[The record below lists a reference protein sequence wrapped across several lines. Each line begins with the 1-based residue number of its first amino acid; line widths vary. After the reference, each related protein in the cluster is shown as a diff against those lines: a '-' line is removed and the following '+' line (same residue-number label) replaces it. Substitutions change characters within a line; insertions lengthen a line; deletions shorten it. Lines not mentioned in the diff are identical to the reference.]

1 MLFNFERGV
10 LMLSFLSL
18 RLPKKRLWLAVS
30 IALAIS
36 CLQMTQILN
45 FIPVGESPYTRWLS
59 IDPFNFTPILFFIL
73 LPLIASI
80 PAGSLL
86 KNDADSGLLAKVK
99 LHSPFQK
106 VIRSYVGIAFLS
118 GFTIIAIALL
128 INLLFYFTIFPN
140 IRPDNLLNSNIL
152 LINQNTML
160 VGLYYAHPL
169 LHAAISILFASL
181 WGGLFSVFVMVTSIW
196 IKNSFVALSTGL
208 VVQVAILMLNHLV
221 RLPNLVSFSPAD
233 FLHELS
239 PDANVSLTVTG
250 IVTMLMLI
258 YCAALAQIGEKHLV
272 S

>member
-1 MLFNFERGV
+1 
-10 LMLSFLSL
+10 MLSFLSL

-45 FIPVGESPYTRWLS
+45 FIPVGESTYTRWLS
-59 IDPFNFTPILFFIL
+59 I
-73 LPLIASI
+73 
-80 PAGSLL
+80 
-86 KNDADSGLLAKVK
+86 
-99 LHSPFQK
+99 
-106 VIRSYVGIAFLS
+106 
-118 GFTIIAIALL
+118 ALL
-128 INLLFYFTIFPN
+128 INFLFYFTIFPN
-140 IRPDNLLNSNIL
+140 IRPDNLLNRNIL

-181 WGGLFSVFVMVTSIW
+181 WGGLFSVFVMVTSVW

-208 VVQVAILMLNHLV
+208 CVQILVLMLNSFLT
-221 RLPNLVSFSPAD
+221 LPSLASYSPAD

-239 PDANVSLTVTG
+239 PNANINLTVTG
-250 IVTMLMLI
+250 IVTLLMII
-258 YCAALAQIGEKHLV
+258 YCISLAQIGEKRLV

>member
-1 MLFNFERGV
+1 
-10 LMLSFLSL
+10 MLSFLSL

-169 LHAAISILFASL
+169 IRSS
-181 WGGLFSVFVMVTSIW
+181 
-196 IKNSFVALSTGL
+196 
-208 VVQVAILMLNHLV
+208 MLLY
-221 RLPNLVSFSPAD
+221 RSYLPVYGAVFSPY
-233 FLHELS
+233 LS
-239 PDANVSLTVTG
+239 WLLPYGSKTLLLRSVPDYVFRS
-250 IVTMLMLI
+250 
-258 YCAALAQIGEKHLV
+258 
-272 S
+272 

>member
-1 MLFNFERGV
+1 
-10 LMLSFLSL
+10 MLSFLSL
-18 RLPKKRLWLAVS
+18 RLPKKRLWFAVS
-30 IALAIS
+30 IALVIS
-36 CLQMTQILN
+36 CLQMAQILN
-45 FIPVGESPYTRWLS
+45 PIPVGESPYTRWLS
-59 IDPFNFTPILFFIL
+59 IDPFNFTPIIFFIL

-152 LINQNTML
+152 LINLNTML

-181 WGGLFSVFVMVTSIW
+181 WGGLFSVFVMVTSVW

-221 RLPNLVSFSPAD
+221 RLPDLVSFSPAD

-239 PDANVSLTVTG
+239 PDTNVNLTVTV
-250 IVTMLMLI
+250 IVTMFMLI
-258 YCAALAQIGEKHLV
+258 YCAVLAQIGEKRLV